1 MIKYLTTL
9 IIISILFSVNKKK
22 GEKTMNNSEMV
33 KKVLNSKIYDYA
45 EGKAIFV
52 NDTKVF
58 LDEEMCEF
66 LENLEN
72 VDAEYDFSIKGIEIE
87 IDDETLLFEEKET
100 FRKGDDGRDH
110 RYIEYDFSA
119 MKSFVEKYI

>member
-1 MIKYLTTL
+1 MK
-9 IIISILFSVNKKK
+9 
-22 GEKTMNNSEMV
+22 NSEMI
-33 KKVLNSKIYDYA
+33 KKVLNSKIYEYA

-52 NDTKVF
+52 NNEKVY

-66 LENLEN
+66 LENMDD
-72 VDAEYDFSIKGIEIE
+72 VDAEYDITVKGIEIE

-100 FRKGDDGRDH
+100 FIKGDDGKDH
-110 RYIEYDFSA
+110 RHIEYDFSA